1 MRYRPDFKHLDKKP
15 DGLAGELEPSLRHIK
30 CSLPQTRIHLV
41 LRDILDSSRV
51 TVDAWTRRGYYNILR
66 WFYDRVLV
74 LGDQSIFDVC
84 EEYQFPRGLREK
96 VHHCG
101 YVQRQL
107 PARARS
113 EIRKELGVEE
123 EESLVFVTAGGG
135 GDGCEPVLPARVAQC
150 SLAP

>member
-1 MRYRPDFKHLDKKP
+1 METSVRQM
-15 DGLAGELEPSLRHIK
+15 K
-30 CSLPQTRIHLV
+30 CSLPKTRIILV
-41 LRDILDSSRV
+41 LRDILASSRV
-51 TVDAWTRRGYYNILR
+51 KVDAWTRRGYYNILR

-84 EEYQFPRGLREK
+84 EEYQFPQGLREK

-107 PARARS
+107 HGRSRS

-135 GDGCEPVLPARVAQC
+135 EGCYELVSPAPCAT
-150 SLAP
+150 STPAPKIPLTTFLVVSPPLGSET